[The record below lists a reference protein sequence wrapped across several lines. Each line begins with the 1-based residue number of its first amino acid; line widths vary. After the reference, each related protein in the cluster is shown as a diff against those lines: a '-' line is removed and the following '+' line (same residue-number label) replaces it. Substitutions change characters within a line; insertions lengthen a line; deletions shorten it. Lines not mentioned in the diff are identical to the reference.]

1 MLLLLV
7 FRYNTERMNSAYAA
21 YHGSFGK
28 TIGGLLQLTVNS
40 SIGLLGE
47 GNATYVL
54 PAHSEM
60 LILRMEYLLE
70 RNEQ

>member
-28 TIGGLLQLTVNS
+28 TIGGLLQLTVIS
-40 SIGLLGE
+40 MVGLVGE
-47 GNATYVL
+47 RNTSYVL
-54 PAHSEM
+54 PAHSEI
-60 LILRMEYLLE
+60 LILPMEYLLE
-70 RNEQ
+70 RKEQ